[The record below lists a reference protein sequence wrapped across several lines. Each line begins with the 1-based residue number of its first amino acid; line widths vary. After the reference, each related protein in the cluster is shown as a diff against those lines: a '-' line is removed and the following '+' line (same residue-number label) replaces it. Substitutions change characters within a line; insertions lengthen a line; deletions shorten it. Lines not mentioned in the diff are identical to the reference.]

1 MHFFVVCV
9 ADTLSATVPAHIPQF
24 FPTVEDAQRKQH
36 SAVEQNADCK
46 DQLKVA
52 PFRTGCSAKAHNTQ
66 MPQPVCDRDREQVL
80 HPAAGFFFPAQL
92 EPYPDKDQEQ
102 GDVE

>member
-1 MHFFVVCV
+1 MVRPLFVL
-9 ADTLSATVPAHIPQF
+9 TLSFYTPQLF
-24 FPTVEDAQRKQH
+24 YVIKNTQCQQH
-36 SAVEQNADCK
+36 SAVEQNTDCK